1 MGSCLPFNEAEEDNQ
16 PGQEQAE
23 GQVQLDISQV
33 TQGLQERKWKV
44 WASKSIGSDPGFFKP
59 VN

>member
-1 MGSCLPFNEAEEDNQ
+1 MHNLYVGSCLPFNEAEEDDQ

-33 TQGLQERKWKV
+33 TQGLQERNGE
-44 WASKSIGSDPGFFKP
+44 KSGLLKA
-59 VN
+59 